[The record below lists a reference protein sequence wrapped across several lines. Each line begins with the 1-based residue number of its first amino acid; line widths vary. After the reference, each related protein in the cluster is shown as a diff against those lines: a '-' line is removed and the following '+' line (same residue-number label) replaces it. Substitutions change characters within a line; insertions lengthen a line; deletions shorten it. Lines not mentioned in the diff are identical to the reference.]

1 MGKKTFY
8 AILIGL
14 TLFVVTSSMEQNA
27 KKNFSMS
34 LIGLEKHLVLQELEK
49 KNISYRILSE
59 DDSYYMMTMDYQ
71 ENRMNLRF
79 RHNLLIAIE

>member
-49 KNISYRILSE
+49 KKYFLP
-59 DDSYYMMTMDYQ
+59 DS
-71 ENRMNLRF
+71 
-79 RHNLLIAIE
+79 

>member
-1 MGKKTFY
+1 MRKKTFY

-27 KKNFSMS
+27 KKNFFMS

-49 KNISYRILSE
+49 RNISYRILSE

-79 RHNLLIAIE
+79 RQNLLIAIE